1 MPRDYKHRANPKRRK
16 QSVPGWLWLLAGL
29 LIGLFVA
36 FLVYLKQPADPD
48 TPQPNPVVT
57 TDEDARAVRTPRH
70 RDIPPPPKPRF
81 DFYQILP
88 EMEVVVPEEAITG
101 SRKEGVRQVET
112 PGTYLLQAGSFKSAE
127 QADQLKARLAML
139 GLETHVQTVSINES
153 ETWHRVRVGPFDNL
167 RSLNRARARLREHDV
182 EAILLKVKNQ
192 GN

>member
-1 MPRDYKHRANPKRRK
+1 MPRDYKHRANPKRRN

-88 EMEVVVPEEAITG
+88 EMEVVVPEESITG

-153 ETWHRVRVGPFDNL
+153 ETWHRVRVGPFHDL

-182 EAILLKVKNQ
+182 EAILLKVK
-192 GN
+192 G